1 MYVLRKALQLHAKNC
16 SLKLIKTRA
25 NTAGNF
31 GRTGLFDDTV
41 DGYFARHRVK
51 PGITG
56 WAQINGWRGEIDREE
71 KIQKRVEFDFYYSKN
86 WSVLFDLYILCRTPL
101 ALLKTENAY

>member
-1 MYVLRKALQLHAKNC
+1 MNRSMFLNSARCIRGKFEN
-16 SLKLIKTRA
+16 R
-25 NTAGNF
+25 
-31 GRTGLFDDTV
+31 LFDDTV

-71 KIQKRVEFDFYYSKN
+71 KIQKRVEFDFYYIEN